1 MRYLPIFKTL
11 LCIYIL
17 AKLEGM
23 KIKMWLQKFLAPLF
37 NSMYLDFSLFHFN
50 YYNFTITYGLGHAF
64 DLFVVITVRNKKKD
78 NIRFYCLILE
88 VDSFQ
93 CQTACYFHQCSIW
106 NIWNLNWC
114 FGARRSLR
122 NWLVIQREFIC
133 FGNQNSFH
141 EMGFMPYRASLGLFC
156 HLLNSITSG
165 IGIEVDVIRC
175 CSCFKVE
182 QWIVE
187 QYWSWNFQ
195 SWPQIYFA

>member
-1 MRYLPIFKTL
+1 
-11 LCIYIL
+11 
-17 AKLEGM
+17 
-23 KIKMWLQKFLAPLF
+23 MWLQKFLAPLF

-88 VDSFQ
+88 VDSFL

-106 NIWNLNWC
+106 NIWNLDWC
-114 FGARRSLR
+114 FGARRLLR

-141 EMGFMPYRASLGLFC
+141 EMGFMPYRASLRLFC

-175 CSCFKVE
+175 RSFLLQGGVVDSRAILIME
-182 QWIVE
+182 FSIVKPKFFA
-187 QYWSWNFQ
+187 WSNPNSTQ
-195 SWPQIYFA
+195 SN